1 MKFHEKPIIFECK
14 AMRLIGLLALSQKP
28 SNVAVLI
35 VVGGPQ
41 YRSGSHRQFTILARH
56 LAMNGISSLRF
67 DHRGMGDSEGSPRRF
82 TELNDDIR
90 LAIDNLI
97 SSLENINRI
106 FIWGLC
112 DAASAILYY
121 AHTDPRINGIILL
134 NPWVHTE
141 IGAERARLKHY
152 YFSRLVQKSFWSKLW
167 SGEVNIIDSMKEIYS
182 TINNMIL
189 TKILSDNQKILITEC
204 DDKLTFIDDML
215 IGLKH
220 FKGKALV
227 VLSGND
233 LVSQEFQQLI
243 EHNKDWR
250 KPFTSSRIE
259 KVMVK
264 DANHT
269 FSNKLW
275 RNQVNDLTVKWIN
288 KQIN

>member
-56 LAMNGISSLRF
+56 LAMYGISSLRF

-90 LAIDNLI
+90 LAIDTLI
-97 SSLENINRI
+97 SSIKNIDKI

-141 IGAERARLKHY
+141 MGAERARLKHY
-152 YFSRLVQKSFWSKLW
+152 YFSRVLQKSFWSKLW
-167 SGEVNIIDSMKEIYS
+167 SGEVNVIDSLKEIYL
-182 TINNMIL
+182 TIHNMIL
-189 TKILSDNQKILITEC
+189 NKLSSDNQKKLIAEYN
-204 DDKLTFIDDML
+204 DKVTFIDNML
-215 IGLKH
+215 IGLNH
-220 FKGKALV
+220 FKGKVLV

-259 KVMVK
+259 KVMIK

-275 RNQVNDLTVKWIN
+275 RNQINDLTVKWIN
-288 KQIN
+288 KQVN